1 LRTRLKVNLTSQEDE
16 TLFELRKSTSVPQR
30 VKDRAEVIRL
40 NHQGWYVE
48 KIATFF
54 GWNIQTVRETLHR
67 WRREGLEGLR
77 DAPGR
82 GKKARWDA
90 SDLEFLEQCL
100 KEPRSYNSKQLA
112 KKLADERDVH
122 LSPGHLRDVLKKRG

>member
-1 LRTRLKVNLTSQEDE
+1 MNIESVATQGFQGSQKEN
-16 TLFELRKSTSVPQR
+16 RHSR
-30 VKDRAEVIRL
+30 
-40 NHQGWYVE
+40 WYVE

-67 WRREGLEGLR
+67 WRRKGLEGLR

-82 GKKARWDA
+82 GKTARWNA

-100 KEPRSYNSKQLA
+100 RGVIKSESSCQKMDRSY
-112 KKLADERDVH
+112 DV
-122 LSPGHLRDVLKKRG
+122 